1 MILYHGSTVD
11 IEEIDLQLSKPNKD
25 FGRGF
30 YLSADER
37 QAKDM
42 AEFKAFQIGGTPIL
56 NKYEFDE
63 TLLSSPRLK
72 VKTFDGYDEE
82 WARFVFGNRNSSDGG
97 STHDFDIVYGPIAND
112 RVGLQIRRYMENEI
126 SFETFLQR
134 LQYMKGITFQYFF
147 GTQRAVNL
155 LKKI

>member
-11 IEEIDLQLSKPNKD
+11 IKEIDLKLSKPNKD

-30 YLSADER
+30 YLSADEK
-37 QAKDM
+37 QAKEM
-42 AEFKAFQIGGTPIL
+42 AEFKAFQIGGSPVL

-63 TLLSSPRLK
+63 ALLLSPQFK
-72 VKTFDGYDEE
+72 VKTFDGYNEE
-82 WARFVFGNRNSSDGG
+82 WAKFVFENRNAPKGE

-126 SFETFLQR
+126 SFDTFLQR
-134 LQYMKGITFQYFF
+134 LQYMKGITYQYFF
-147 GTQRAVNL
+147 GTQRAIKL
-155 LKKI
+155 LKKL